1 MRIKAINVYASISL
15 VLGMAVT
22 YAILQY
28 LYGVFTQPY
37 FWDELG
43 VYSRSSMYL
52 SEYGLSLFPNSVPDE
67 LSRGHPLLCPLYF
80 AIAFKLF
87 GCNPLTAHI
96 AAAVLNSIGFIFVCA
111 IFQKNTKPFVAVA
124 ATLAIFVQALFL
136 SQSILVLPEMPL
148 MVITLG
154 AVYFYI
160 NDKLWA
166 TVLFTILALQIKE
179 SALVLP
185 FAFLISESLKQ
196 KKVFTK
202 NNLYLF
208 VFPVLSF
215 LIFIAIQKMQRGYF
229 FYPLHTSLAS
239 SDPYYINERWQ
250 NFKEFFIYQQGHIY
264 FVVALASM
272 LLLNLVLKFKTI
284 PNLIINKM
292 SIYPIIVIGSIAF
305 LVLNYFLSRYTLYFF
320 IFFYIAFFL
329 LVFNLLK
336 DKQNLA
342 YVLAFTLAVLGI
354 MNWNRDKDYTDID
367 FSYSQHIKSV
377 QLAIDELNTDSF
389 NNKTIGM
396 DFPVSA
402 VYWNSNNGFQIK
414 GNHKMCPIYDSACSK
429 DFILLSHPGNM
440 ADTSKFKD
448 SYTFYKELRKGYAYC
463 RIYKKK

>member
-1 MRIKAINVYASISL
+1 MRIKAINVYASICL
-15 VLGMAVT
+15 VLGMAVC
-22 YAILQY
+22 YAILHY

-52 SEYGLSLFPNSVPDE
+52 SDYGLSLLPDSVPDE

-80 AIAFKLF
+80 ALAFKLF
-87 GCNPLTAHI
+87 GCNPFTAHL
-96 AAAVLNSIGFIFVCA
+96 AAAVLNAIGFFFVFA
-111 IFQKNTKPFVAVA
+111 IFLKNTKPFVAVA

-148 MVITLG
+148 MVFTIA

-160 NDKLWA
+160 NDKILVA
-166 TVLFTILALQIKE
+166 ALFIVLALQVKE

-185 FAFLISESLKQ
+185 FAFLVSESLKQ
-196 KKVFTK
+196 KKIFSK
-202 NNLYLF
+202 SNLYLF
-208 VFPVLSF
+208 ALPVLSF
-215 LIFIAIQKMQRGYF
+215 LIFIGIQKLQRGYF

-250 NFKEFFIYQQGHIY
+250 NFKLFFLYQQGHIY
-264 FVVALASM
+264 FVIALTSV
-272 LLLNLVLKFKTI
+272 LVLSLILKFKSI
-284 PNLIINKM
+284 PNIFKNKS
-292 SIYPIIVIGSIAF
+292 SIYPVLVIGSIAF

-320 IFFYIAFFL
+320 VFIYIAFFL

-336 DKQNLA
+336 EKQNLA
-342 YVLAFTLAVLGI
+342 YILALALAIIGI
-354 MNWNRDKDYTDID
+354 MHWNRDQDYTDID
-367 FSYSQHIKSV
+367 FSYSQHIQSV
-377 QLAIDELNTDSF
+377 QLAINELNTDSF

-414 GNHKMCPIYDSACSK
+414 GNHKMCPLYDSACSK

-440 ADTSKFKD
+440 SDSTKFIDT
-448 SYTFYKELRKGYAYC
+448 YTIYKELRKGYAYC

>member
-15 VLGMAVT
+15 IIGMAVT
-22 YAILQY
+22 YAVIQY

-43 VYSRSSMYL
+43 VYSRSSMHL

-87 GCNPLTAHI
+87 GCNPLTAHL
-96 AAAVLNSIGFIFVCA
+96 AAAVLNSIGFIFVFA
-111 IFQKNTKPFVAVA
+111 IFRKNTKPFVAVA

-136 SQSILVLPEMPL
+136 SQSVLILPEMPL
-148 MVITLG
+148 MVFTLA
-154 AVYFYI
+154 AVYFYLNEKI
-160 NDKLWA
+160 LLSSLFI
-166 TVLFTILALQIKE
+166 VLTLQIKE

-208 VFPVLSF
+208 AFPVLSF
-215 LIFIAIQKMQRGYF
+215 LIFIAIQKFQRGYF

-239 SDPYYINERWQ
+239 SDPYFINERWQ
-250 NFKEFFIYQQGHIY
+250 NFKEFFLYQQGHLY
-264 FVVALASM
+264 FVITLASI
-272 LLLNLVLKFKTI
+272 LLLNLMLKFKSI
-284 PNLIINKM
+284 PNLIKNKM

-320 IFFYIAFFL
+320 IFIYIPFFL

-336 DKQNLA
+336 DKQSLA
-342 YVLAFTLAVLGI
+342 YVLAFALAVLGI
-354 MNWNRDKDYTDID
+354 MNWNCDKDYTDID

-414 GNHKMCPIYDSACSK
+414 DNHKMCPLYDSACPK

-440 ADTSKFKD
+440 ADTAKFKD
-448 SYTFYKELRKGYAYC
+448 SYSFYKELRKGYAYC

>member
-1 MRIKAINVYASISL
+1 MRIKAINIYASIFL
-15 VLGMAVT
+15 ALGMACV
-22 YAILQY
+22 YGILHY

-52 SEYGLSLFPNSVPDE
+52 SEYGLSLLPDSVPDE

-80 AIAFKLF
+80 ACAFKLL

-96 AAAVLNSIGFIFVCA
+96 AAAVLNAIGFFLVFA
-111 IFQKNTKPFVAVA
+111 ILLKNTKPFVAAA

-136 SQSILVLPEMPL
+136 SQSVLILPEMPL
-148 MVITLG
+148 MVLTLA

-160 NDKLWA
+160 NDKIWLTA
-166 TVLFTILALQIKE
+166 IFIILALQIKE

-185 FAFLISESLKQ
+185 FAFLVSESLKQ
-196 KKVFTK
+196 RKIFTK

-215 LIFIAIQKMQRGYF
+215 LIFIGIQKIQRGYF

-239 SDPYYINERWQ
+239 SDPYYLNERWQ
-250 NFKEFFIYQQGHIY
+250 NFKLFFLYQQGHIY
-264 FVVALASM
+264 FVIALASI
-272 LLLNLVLKFKTI
+272 LLLNLILKFKSI
-284 PNLIINKM
+284 PNLLKNKM

-320 IFFYIAFFL
+320 IFLYIAFFL

-336 DKQNLA
+336 EKQNLA
-342 YVLAFTLAVLGI
+342 YLIALALAVLGI
-354 MNWNRDKDYTDID
+354 MNWNTDEDYTDID
-367 FSYSQHIKSV
+367 FSYSQHIQSV
-377 QLAIDELNTDSF
+377 QLSIDELNTDSF
-389 NNKTIGM
+389 TNKTIGM

-402 VYWNSNNGFQIK
+402 VYWNSNNGFKLK
-414 GNHKMCPIYDSACSK
+414 GNHKMCPLYDSACSK
-429 DFILLSHPGNM
+429 DFVLLSHPGNM
-440 ADTSKFKD
+440 ADTTKFNA

>member
-15 VLGMAVT
+15 IIGMAVT
-22 YAILQY
+22 YAVIQY

-43 VYSRSSMYL
+43 VYSRSSMHL

-87 GCNPLTAHI
+87 GCNPLTAHL
-96 AAAVLNSIGFIFVCA
+96 AAAVLNSIGFIFVFA

-136 SQSILVLPEMPL
+136 SQSVLILPEMPL
-148 MVITLG
+148 MVFTLA
-154 AVYFYI
+154 AVYFYLNEKI
-160 NDKLWA
+160 LLSS
-166 TVLFTILALQIKE
+166 LFIVLALQIKE

-208 VFPVLSF
+208 AFPVLSF
-215 LIFIAIQKMQRGYF
+215 LIFIAIQKFQRGYF

-250 NFKEFFIYQQGHIY
+250 NFKEFFLYQQGHLY
-264 FVVALASM
+264 FAITLASI
-272 LLLNLVLKFKTI
+272 LLLNLVLKFKSI
-284 PNLIINKM
+284 PNLIKNKM
-292 SIYPIIVIGSIAF
+292 SIYPIIIIGSIAF

-320 IFFYIAFFL
+320 IFIYIAFFL

-342 YVLAFTLAVLGI
+342 YVLAFALAVLGI

-414 GNHKMCPIYDSACSK
+414 DNHKMCPLYDSACPK

-440 ADTSKFKD
+440 ADTAKFKD
-448 SYTFYKELRKGYAYC
+448 SYSFYKELRKGYAYC